1 MWILKMVLSPLSLY
15 IIAFTATRVLGIIET
30 QSTGVAWHQ
39 RGSDFGGDGL
49 GGHVSSN
56 SDGTVV
62 AIGAPMGSDL
72 KGNVGV
78 WEYDGSDN
86 IWGQRGDDI
95 VGEVSADFAGL
106 GIALS
111 KDGDV
116 VAIGAPGHDAV
127 GDCDCEG
134 KVIEL
139 TMQYLGQSTVNI
151 LFSKSSSKP
160 VCALK
165 DMNPGDEVAC
175 GLSKSKKETQ
185 VKIVVKKS
193 GEKKALCTM
202 TVDTS
207 CSSVIVGTYGCDNTM
222 MVSGWKGNNNKECSF
237 ASSAGQTRIFEY
249 TNEKWT
255 QRGSDINGEAEGD
268 ASGFSVALS
277 NNGDVVAIGAPGNNA
292 EAGYAG
298 HVRIYEWL
306 HNELEWAQRGKDI
319 DGDFGDALGT
329 SVSLSYDG
337 NIVAIAGLGHMRVY
351 KYVNDGWEPRGD
363 DIPLNIPRRLI
374 KTQGDSQGLQDLE
387 PQELLALTIQSS
399 SSSLS
404 SDGDIVAFAS
414 NGHVYVFAYDE
425 GNHGWA
431 RRGYDIPITGQSSKK
446 RRLKAGQTAPM
457 PLSVSLSSDG
467 DTVAVGVPSTKAGYF
482 RVYEYGASG
491 WKQRDDIYDMEAKI
505 YMVNTVQEDG
515 TKDISDMAAGS
526 VSLSSDGNAVVAG
539 APWAGYVAVYDYV
552 GDDCE
557 YELDP
562 IGKSTQFRITNT
574 CDDSF
579 IKVKMETLTEL
590 HANLKKTKNKL
601 TSFASTNWIRSS
613 EDDQTQ
619 CDCFGY
625 GGACLYNEFTA
636 YLSDDLDTPD
646 DKEPTFVLKTM
657 FALDVLKVTDTIE
670 VPEGG
675 LKLNVEIGDWPF
687 LQEDDDHYLELC
699 MRIMT
704 NDENTF
710 TLTNN
715 GESYTITSEH
725 ISMQNL
731 LSADCGTDKDS
742 VTVNVDPTPN
752 EDGNQLLICYTF
764 DSECDSIVY
773 DPIYS
778 FTHAD
783 TESEQSAAANEDT
796 NPIHSFTH
804 ADTASEQSDAANE
817 DSNPTNANNDTID
830 GVNVAVIICVFAFI
844 AAAAAVFC
852 YHQVKRKNEEMIS
865 IAAATEPM
873 EEEVIDEDVFGD
885 GNDDETVTVNT
896 KGPTD
901 TIPV

>member
-1 MWILKMVLSPLSLY
+1 MWSLKMILAPLWL
-15 IIAFTATRVLGIIET
+15 FATTYASGTWEVTRPIGDNIN
-30 QSTGVAWHQ
+30 GNP
-39 RGSDFGGDGL
+39 SDVSGFS
-49 GGHVSSN
+49 VSSN
-56 SDGTVV
+56 SDATIVAIGEPEYAFGNTGRVRVLAWDTDSWQQISEDEEMIGDWGSYSGRSVALSYDGNVV
-62 AIGAPMGSDL
+62 AIGAPHNDAGGDDA
-72 KGNVGV
+72 GHTRIYEYVEGV
-78 WEYDGSDN
+78 WE
-86 IWGQRGDDI
+86 QRGQDI
-95 VGEVSADFAGL
+95 DGEADWEQSGWSVALNSIGNVVAIKARNIGSVRIYEYNPDEQHWQKIGDINGTGAPGYFAEAERSV
-106 GIALS
+106 ALS
-111 KDGDV
+111 STGDV
-116 VAIGAPGHDAV
+116 VAIGSPDF
-127 GDCDCEG
+127 GDR
-134 KVIEL
+134 I
-139 TMQYLGQSTVNI
+139 GQ
-151 LFSKSSSKP
+151 
-160 VCALK
+160 
-165 DMNPGDEVAC
+165 
-175 GLSKSKKETQ
+175 
-185 VKIVVKKS
+185 
-193 GEKKALCTM
+193 
-202 TVDTS
+202 
-207 CSSVIVGTYGCDNTM
+207 
-222 MVSGWKGNNNKECSF
+222 
-237 ASSAGQTRIFEY
+237 
-249 TNEKWT
+249 
-255 QRGSDINGEAEGD
+255 
-268 ASGFSVALS
+268 
-277 NNGDVVAIGAPGNNA
+277 
-292 EAGYAG
+292 
-298 HVRIYEWL
+298 VRIYEYVSKSWK
-306 HNELEWAQRGKDI
+306 QRGGDI
-319 DGDFGDALGT
+319 DG
-329 SVSLSYDG
+329 
-337 NIVAIAGLGHMRVY
+337 
-351 KYVNDGWEPRGD
+351 
-363 DIPLNIPRRLI
+363 
-374 KTQGDSQGLQDLE
+374 TQ
-387 PQELLALTIQSS
+387 
-399 SSSLS
+399 
-404 SDGDIVAFAS
+404 SDGQL
-414 NGHVYVFAYDE
+414 
-425 GNHGWA
+425 GW
-431 RRGYDIPITGQSSKK
+431 
-446 RRLKAGQTAPM
+446 
-457 PLSVSLSSDG
+457 SVSLSSDG
-467 DTVAVGVPSTKAGYF
+467 NTVAVGSYATD
-482 RVYEYGASG
+482 RVGVYRFDGCDWQPRG
-491 WKQRDDIYDMEAKI
+491 DDIGGGDIEGG
-505 YMVNTVQEDG
+505 DG
-515 TKDISDMAAGS
+515 FGYS

-804 ADTASEQSDAANE
+804 ADTASEQSD
-817 DSNPTNANNDTID
+817 
-830 GVNVAVIICVFAFI
+830 
-844 AAAAAVFC
+844 
-852 YHQVKRKNEEMIS
+852 
-865 IAAATEPM
+865 
-873 EEEVIDEDVFGD
+873 
-885 GNDDETVTVNT
+885 
-896 KGPTD
+896 
-901 TIPV
+901 

>member
-1 MWILKMVLSPLSLY
+1 MWSLKMILAPLWL
-15 IIAFTATRVLGIIET
+15 FATTYASGTWEVTRPIGDNIN
-30 QSTGVAWHQ
+30 GNP
-39 RGSDFGGDGL
+39 SDVSGFS
-49 GGHVSSN
+49 VSSN
-56 SDGTVV
+56 SDATIVAIGEPEYAFGNTGRVRVLAWDTDSWQQISEDEEMIGDWGSYSGRSVALSTDGPWSQRGADIDGEASYDESGKSVALSYDGNVV
-62 AIGAPMGSDL
+62 AIGAPHNEAGGYIFAGQTRVFTRTTDGAWSRRGADIDGEASYDESGKSVAL
-72 KGNVGV
+72 SYDGNVVAIGAP
-78 WEYDGSDN
+78 YNDAG
-86 IWGQRGDDI
+86 GDDAGHTRI
-95 VGEVSADFAGL
+95 YEYVEGAWNQSGQDIDGEGAGEQSGWSVALNSIGNVVAIKARNIGSVRIYEYNPDEQHWQKIGDINGTGAPGYFAEAERSV
-106 GIALS
+106 ALS
-111 KDGDV
+111 STGDV
-116 VAIGAPGHDAV
+116 VAIGSPDF
-127 GDCDCEG
+127 GDR
-134 KVIEL
+134 I
-139 TMQYLGQSTVNI
+139 GQ
-151 LFSKSSSKP
+151 
-160 VCALK
+160 
-165 DMNPGDEVAC
+165 
-175 GLSKSKKETQ
+175 
-185 VKIVVKKS
+185 
-193 GEKKALCTM
+193 
-202 TVDTS
+202 
-207 CSSVIVGTYGCDNTM
+207 
-222 MVSGWKGNNNKECSF
+222 
-237 ASSAGQTRIFEY
+237 
-249 TNEKWT
+249 
-255 QRGSDINGEAEGD
+255 
-268 ASGFSVALS
+268 
-277 NNGDVVAIGAPGNNA
+277 
-292 EAGYAG
+292 
-298 HVRIYEWL
+298 VRIYEYVSKSWK
-306 HNELEWAQRGKDI
+306 QRGGDI
-319 DGDFGDALGT
+319 DG
-329 SVSLSYDG
+329 
-337 NIVAIAGLGHMRVY
+337 
-351 KYVNDGWEPRGD
+351 
-363 DIPLNIPRRLI
+363 
-374 KTQGDSQGLQDLE
+374 TQ
-387 PQELLALTIQSS
+387 
-399 SSSLS
+399 
-404 SDGDIVAFAS
+404 SDGQL
-414 NGHVYVFAYDE
+414 
-425 GNHGWA
+425 GW
-431 RRGYDIPITGQSSKK
+431 
-446 RRLKAGQTAPM
+446 
-457 PLSVSLSSDG
+457 SVSLSSDG
-467 DTVAVGVPSTKAGYF
+467 NTVAVGSYRTN
-482 RVYEYGASG
+482 RVGVYRYDGCD
-491 WKQRDDIYDMEAKI
+491 WPQRGDDIEGGGGFGY
-505 YMVNTVQEDG
+505 
-515 TKDISDMAAGS
+515 S

-539 APWAGYVAVYDYV
+539 ARWAGYVAVYDYV

-796 NPIHSFTH
+796 NPT
-804 ADTASEQSDAANE
+804 
-817 DSNPTNANNDTID
+817 NPNNDTID
-830 GVNVAVIICVFAFI
+830 GVSVAVLISVICVFAFI

>member
-86 IWGQRGDDI
+86 IWGQRGDAI

-185 VKIVVKKS
+185 VKIVVTKS

-319 DGDFGDALGT
+319 EDVLGM

-363 DIPLNIPRRLI
+363 QPPHAYALNVPRRL
-374 KTQGDSQGLQDLE
+374 KDLEELQDLE
-387 PQELLALTIQSS
+387 QHELLALTMQSS
-399 SSSLS
+399 SSGS
-404 SDGDIVAFAS
+404 SDGDIAAFAS
-414 NGHVYVFAYDE
+414 NGH
-425 GNHGWA
+425 
-431 RRGYDIPITGQSSKK
+431 
-446 RRLKAGQTAPM
+446 
-457 PLSVSLSSDG
+457 
-467 DTVAVGVPSTKAGYF
+467 
-482 RVYEYGASG
+482 
-491 WKQRDDIYDMEAKI
+491 
-505 YMVNTVQEDG
+505 
-515 TKDISDMAAGS
+515 
-526 VSLSSDGNAVVAG
+526 
-539 APWAGYVAVYDYV
+539 
-552 GDDCE
+552 
-557 YELDP
+557 
-562 IGKSTQFRITNT
+562 
-574 CDDSF
+574 
-579 IKVKMETLTEL
+579 
-590 HANLKKTKNKL
+590 
-601 TSFASTNWIRSS
+601 
-613 EDDQTQ
+613 
-619 CDCFGY
+619 
-625 GGACLYNEFTA
+625 
-636 YLSDDLDTPD
+636 
-646 DKEPTFVLKTM
+646 
-657 FALDVLKVTDTIE
+657 
-670 VPEGG
+670 
-675 LKLNVEIGDWPF
+675 
-687 LQEDDDHYLELC
+687 
-699 MRIMT
+699 
-704 NDENTF
+704 
-710 TLTNN
+710 
-715 GESYTITSEH
+715 
-725 ISMQNL
+725 
-731 LSADCGTDKDS
+731 
-742 VTVNVDPTPN
+742 
-752 EDGNQLLICYTF
+752 
-764 DSECDSIVY
+764 
-773 DPIYS
+773 
-778 FTHAD
+778 
-783 TESEQSAAANEDT
+783 
-796 NPIHSFTH
+796 
-804 ADTASEQSDAANE
+804 
-817 DSNPTNANNDTID
+817 
-830 GVNVAVIICVFAFI
+830 
-844 AAAAAVFC
+844 
-852 YHQVKRKNEEMIS
+852 
-865 IAAATEPM
+865 
-873 EEEVIDEDVFGD
+873 
-885 GNDDETVTVNT
+885 
-896 KGPTD
+896 
-901 TIPV
+901 